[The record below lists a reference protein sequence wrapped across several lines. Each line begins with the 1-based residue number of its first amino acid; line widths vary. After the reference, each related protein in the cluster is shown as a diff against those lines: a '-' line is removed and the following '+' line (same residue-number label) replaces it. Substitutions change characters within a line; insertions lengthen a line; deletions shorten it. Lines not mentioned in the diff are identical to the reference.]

1 MAGSIRRQQV
11 PSASSERAQRGQ
23 ETPAAA
29 RSDGRRGIPNAI
41 SASAFE
47 PNASP
52 SASRPGRPALAGDQD
67 RVEREVLGRREY
79 PWA

>member
-52 SASRPGRPALAGDQD
+52 STSRPCVAAWAACAGWRPGSGRA
-67 RVEREVLGRREY
+67 
-79 PWA
+79 